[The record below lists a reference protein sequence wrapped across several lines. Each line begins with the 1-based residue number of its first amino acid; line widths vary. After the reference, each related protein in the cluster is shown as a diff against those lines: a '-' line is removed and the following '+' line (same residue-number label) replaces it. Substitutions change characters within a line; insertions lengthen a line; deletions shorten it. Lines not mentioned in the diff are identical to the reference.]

1 MSKNPK
7 DMTPEERKEIK
18 VEFAPGAFDSF
29 EGTQEELDEIV
40 ADIRRMIDTGELF
53 ERARQVDF
61 DELVKEDPELAI
73 KLAESLLGE
82 TDIDTKRNLQ

>member
-53 ERARQVDF
+53 EKARQVDF
-61 DELVKEDPELAI
+61 DELVEEDPELAI

>member
-53 ERARQVDF
+53 EQARQVDF
-61 DELVKEDPELAI
+61 DELVEEDPELAI